1 MDNIVNIISSVGFP
15 IAMCLILMWYINT
28 TQKELISK
36 LADIS
41 GAISRLITKVDIKAG
56 IEDDVK

>member
-56 IEDDVK
+56 IDDDGK

>member
-56 IEDDVK
+56 IDDGK

>member
-41 GAISRLITKVDIKAG
+41 GAISKLITKVDVKAG